1 MNQDQFQCL
10 YLDDWMILAFFS
22 AGSKYFCFLMYFF
35 LSIIAK
41 NVHSHRLILF
51 FFFFQHSICKLILNW
66 QCSWSQKDNRRC
78 AFRIIAQRPAVAKE
92 SMLPLFW
99 YSSPLALD
107 WIWQGHLTLLS
118 RGALSSPPWLSN
130 QRSSIRNGD
139 VLEEVIK
146 WVPDIIDPVVFST
159 HLRPGPD
166 R

>member
-1 MNQDQFQCL
+1 MTGWFWLSSPQVVIFLLFDV
-10 YLDDWMILAFFS
+10 FF
-22 AGSKYFCFLMYFF
+22 FFRFLQKD
-35 LSIIAK
+35 LC
-41 NVHSHRLILF
+41 SHRLILF

-66 QCSWSQKDNRRC
+66 QCSWSQEHNRRC

-99 YSSPLALD
+99 YSSLLALD

-130 QRSSIRNGD
+130 QQSSFINGD

-146 WVPDIIDPVVFST
+146 WVSDIIDPVVFST